1 MKLKF
6 LKDAYYN
13 GQRKYVMGNT
23 YEISDELGE
32 ATRWFKR
39 GLVEEVKE
47 EIKKKEEPVIIEN
60 EFVEQEILEIKENE
74 EVIVK
79 EDLKKENG
87 KVKRKKG
94 NPLNENPEVL

>member
-13 GQRKYVMGNT
+13 GERKYIAGEC

-47 EIKKKEEPVIIEN
+47 EIKIEVKEVEKPLEYEN
-60 EFVEQEILEIKENE
+60 LVKEDSKKENE
-74 EVIVK
+74 IR
-79 EDLKKENG
+79 
-87 KVKRKKG
+87 KRKKG
-94 NPLNENPEVL
+94 KLLNETSKIL